1 MLERMQVVDSS
12 TVKNGLKEITSAD
25 IGKIY
30 SKKHLLSSS
39 VILPSQH
46 HSYSLCTEF
55 VRDWFL
61 SKFNKKYFTN
71 VHVDG
76 KLAFDDFRKFSSI
89 DDKLKRV
96 NPLLAIVPTIDS
108 EYNRD
113 WIDSNPEGALQ
124 TLRRTRMEGRFFSD
138 YDRETHISI
147 QFKTIKMNFA
157 FRMRV
162 NTRAEQLDLL
172 EFVKTN
178 HKAGFTETHSITLD
192 VHVPKQIIAQ
202 VAYDIG
208 ICVDENLNVKEPY
221 KLLSYLNSHSVIPF
235 LYKFRCANGNNEFFI
250 KVPNC
255 NIHMKMELPSK
266 DDGERVG
273 VDSTNYGVEF
283 NVETEMTAPMNY
295 IYYSMTRQ
303 DYISTNTVCA
313 DGLITVSQSIVTDIP
328 DKNPDNWD
336 LFVTTEYL
344 LEKEDL
350 YKPLK
355 INMREFLDGTDLNRI
370 LQYTIDHKINPAV
383 FVDFKFF
390 MSAFERKYTIDWNN
404 LICEIEGPIDDL
416 TTVIAVYIDKKYV
429 NETLINLDDMYSGR
443 VD

>member
-1 MLERMQVVDSS
+1 MFERMQIIDSS
-12 TVKNGLKEITSAD
+12 TSKSKIKEMTAAD
-25 IGKIY
+25 LSKRY
-30 SKKHLLSSS
+30 TKKHLLSSS

-61 SKFNKKYFTN
+61 SKFNDKYFTN

-96 NPLLAIVPTIDS
+96 NPLLAIVPSIDS

-113 WIDSNPEGALQ
+113 WIDSNAEGAIQ

-138 YDRETHISI
+138 YERETHLCI
-147 QFKTIKMNFA
+147 QFKSIKMNFV

-178 HKAGFTETHSITLD
+178 HRAGYTENHTLTLD

-202 VAYDIG
+202 IANDIG
-208 ICVDENLNVKEPY
+208 ICVDENLNVKNPY
-221 KLLSYLNSHSVIPF
+221 KLLEYLNSHSVIPF
-235 LYKFRCANGNNEFFI
+235 IYKFRCVNGNNEFFI

-273 VDSTNYGVEF
+273 IDSTNYGVEF

-295 IYYSMTRQ
+295 IYYSMNRQ
-303 DYISTNTVCA
+303 DYISNKTICSDN
-313 DGLITVSQSIVTDIP
+313 LITVSKSIVTDIP

-336 LFVTTEYL
+336 LFTTTEYL
-344 LEKEDL
+344 IEEDDL
-350 YKPLK
+350 NKPLL
-355 INMREFLDGTDLNRI
+355 INMQDFLDGTDLNKV
-370 LQYTIDHKINPAV
+370 LHYTIEHKINPAV
-383 FVDFKFF
+383 FIDFKFF
-390 MSAFERKYTIDWNN
+390 INGLERKYNIDWNN
-404 LICEIEGPIDDL
+404 LICEVEGPIDNI

-429 NETLINLDDMYSGR
+429 NDVLINLEDMYSGR
-443 VD
+443 ID